1 MWCAGRSTLR
11 EVKRAWRLGVVA
23 VLAGGALAAGSPA
36 FAAPPDVDPESVYR
50 VDLPVDVTVIVA
62 GALAGIIPYS
72 LSPHL
77 IHRSCPCPASA
88 VNAFDRGV
96 VGNASDAADWASS
109 VTEAL
114 AIAVPPIADWFVL
127 RKGRVWF
134 EDAVVFAE
142 TVSLNGAFVTMSKY
156 AFQRPVPRVYSGD
169 ADPRD
174 AANYRSFYSGH
185 TSYTFAA
192 LSTASVTIDA
202 RYGKT
207 WQPWVVTLLVGGSV
221 AAERVLAGY
230 HFYSDVLIGAGAG
243 TVVGAGVALLHLRAP
258 HLRVSVFAP
267 PGGGGAGIAVGGPL

>member
-1 MWCAGRSTLR
+1 MP
-11 EVKRAWRLGVVA
+11 EVRHARRLGVVA
-23 VLAGGALAAGSPA
+23 LLAGGALATASPA
-36 FAAPPDVDPESVYR
+36 SAAPPAVDPQSVYQ
-50 VDLPVDVTVIVA
+50 VNLPVDGAVILA

-72 LSPHL
+72 LSSHI
-77 IHRSCPCPASA
+77 IHRSCPCPASS
-88 VNAFDRGV
+88 VNAFDRSAI
-96 VGNASDAADWASS
+96 GNSSDVADWASS

-114 AIAVPPIADWFVL
+114 AIAVPPVANWFVL
-127 RKGRVWF
+127 RNRRVWF

-142 TVSLNGAFVTMSKY
+142 TMSLNGAFVTMSKY

-169 ADPRD
+169 VDPRD

-192 LSTASVTIDA
+192 LATASVTIDA

-207 WQPWVVTLLVGGSV
+207 WQPWLVTLLVGSSV

-258 HLRVSVFAP
+258 RLRVSAFAP
-267 PGGGGAGIAVGGPL
+267 PGGGGAGIAVGGSL

>member
-1 MWCAGRSTLR
+1 MAL
-11 EVKRAWRLGVVA
+11 
-23 VLAGGALAAGSPA
+23 LAAGALAAARPA
-36 FAAPPDVDPESVYR
+36 SAAAAPADPESVYQ
-50 VDLPVDVTVIVA
+50 VSLPIDGTVIVV

-72 LSPHL
+72 LSSHF

-96 VGNASDAADWASS
+96 IGNTSDVASWASN

-114 AIAVPPIADWFVL
+114 AIAVPPVADWFVL
-127 RKGRVWF
+127 RNRRVWF

-142 TVSLNGAFVTMSKY
+142 TISLNGAFVTMAKY
-156 AFQRPVPRVYSGD
+156 AFQRPIPRVYSGD

-174 AANYRSFYSGH
+174 VANYRSFYSGH

-207 WQPWVVTLLVGGSV
+207 WQPWVVTLLIGSSV

-230 HFYSDVLIGAGAG
+230 HFYSDVLVGAAAG
-243 TVVGAGVALLHLRAP
+243 TIVGAGVALLHLRAP
-258 HLRVSVFAP
+258 QLRVSVFAP